1 MYYRSFNKIIGAIAL
16 CILSIS
22 TVQAKEISINFIAN
36 ASVRITDG
44 EHVLFTD
51 FPYVSGAYGHMEF
64 TYPYFVEQ
72 DNNVSTLITSRM
84 TDHFDPEVFMTLG
97 WKVFAPAEVAGDIEK
112 RYVELKSARDRVVE
126 ELEKERAINQ
136 ALNPNQEIETILPAP
151 ISEPDVVVVQENLL
165 HGPMQ
170 ISAIRTKSAQTEHYS
185 YILNWE
191 GKKIYFS
198 GDTGDVEHLKN
209 LPETDIAFITPWLF
223 ENARKGGA
231 LPNTKKI
238 VIYQHR
244 VGEIVPSCFDCVIPE
259 KGEFISFD

>member
-1 MYYRSFNKIIGAIAL
+1 MSYWSFKKLIGVFAL
-16 CILSIS
+16 CCLSIS
-22 TVQAKEISINFIAN
+22 SVQAKEISINFIAN

-44 EHVLFTD
+44 EHILFTD

-97 WKVFAPAEVAGDIEK
+97 WKVFAPAEVAGDIQN
-112 RYVELKSARDRVVE
+112 RYVELSAARDRVVE
-126 ELEKERAINQ
+126 ELEKARVIDQ
-136 ALNPNQEIETILPAP
+136 ALSPGEEVIVVLPTP
-151 ISEPDVVVVQENLL
+151 IPEPDVVIVQENLL

-170 ISAIRTKSAQTEHYS
+170 INAIRTKSAQAEHYS
-185 YILNWE
+185 YVLNWE

-198 GDTGDVEHLKN
+198 GDTGDVEHLKT
-209 LPETDIAFITPWLF
+209 LPETDIAFLTPWLF
-223 ENARKGGA
+223 ENARKADA
-231 LPNTKKI
+231 LPKTKKI

-244 VGEIVPSCFDCVIPE
+244 VGEIIPSCFGCVIPE
-259 KGEFISFD
+259 KGEFIPFD